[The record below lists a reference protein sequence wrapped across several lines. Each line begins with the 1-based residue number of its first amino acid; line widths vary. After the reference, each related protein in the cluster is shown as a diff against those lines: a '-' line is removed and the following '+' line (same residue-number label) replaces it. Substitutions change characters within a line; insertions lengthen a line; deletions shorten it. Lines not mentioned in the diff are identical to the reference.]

1 MGLGRSYFGLIAGGL
16 FGVALGELR
25 DPPLHDRQKQT
36 ETEVG
41 TVAESE
47 WAIDGFWKCDD
58 ESVARTI
65 AAIAAAFVP
74 DGLELQ

>member
-1 MGLGRSYFGLIAGGL
+1 MIADGL
-16 FGVALGELR
+16 FGVALGGLR
-25 DPPLHDRQKQT
+25 DPPIHDRQKQAK
-36 ETEVG
+36 TEVG

-47 WAIDGFWKCDD
+47 WAVDGFGKCDD

-65 AAIAAAFVP
+65 AAIAAAVVP